1 MEGYINLL
9 SPVKTSNSSHINYLD
24 FKLQTSSTDTVRA
37 VCYSPE
43 KRKSLVNASQ
53 IKSPVQI
60 RGAKRKHNAAEYT
73 IRKTAKIAAVDSK
86 NVEFPFN
93 ESCANNFKTVKESLT
108 ANIYNT
114 VDLKVNILSS
124 H

>member
-1 MEGYINLL
+1 MFLHFTFISDLEGYIHLL

-86 NVEFPFN
+86 KHGVPIQQIV
-93 ESCANNFKTVKESLT
+93 CK
-108 ANIYNT
+108 
-114 VDLKVNILSS
+114 
-124 H
+124 